1 LPKDITFIS
10 TKELEKLYPSL
21 SRKEREREITKKYG
35 NGYSPHKAQELKSRL
50 KEVDKI
56 KAEIVSY
63 IENRGLYEK
72 NNISR
77 S

>member
-1 LPKDITFIS
+1 M
-10 TKELEKLYPSL
+10 
-21 SRKEREREITKKYG
+21 REITQKYG
-35 NGYSPHKAQELKSRL
+35 NGYSPHKAEELKSRL

-56 KAEIVSY
+56 KAEIFSY